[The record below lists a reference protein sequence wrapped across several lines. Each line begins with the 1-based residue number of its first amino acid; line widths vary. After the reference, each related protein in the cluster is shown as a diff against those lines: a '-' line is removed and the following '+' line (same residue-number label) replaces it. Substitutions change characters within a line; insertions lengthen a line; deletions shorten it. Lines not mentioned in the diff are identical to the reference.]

1 MEICYLPDKEY
12 EVIVSR
18 LVTKLGGRIEKL
30 SENINRVRIYNTEPI
45 RVEEYN
51 HQREPTADQ
60 IVQKNRFVTWMT
72 EQWKSLNHKSK
83 KKKGI

>member
-30 SENINRVRIYNTEPI
+30 SENINRVRIYNTESI

-51 HQREPTADQ
+51 H
-60 IVQKNRFVTWMT
+60 
-72 EQWKSLNHKSK
+72 
-83 KKKGI
+83 